1 MNILVAGG
9 AGYVGTSLVCALMAR
24 GHLVTV
30 VDLFWFGNHLPDK
43 VIVQQRDLMTVTVEE
58 LQPFDVV
65 VFLAGLSNDPMADF
79 SPARNFVENAAAPGY
94 LCYAARKAGVRRFVY
109 ASSCSVYGFTQ
120 GDAQD
125 ERAPTLSQYPYGI
138 SKLHGERACRDL
150 AGEDFSVIALRK
162 GTVCGVSPRMRFDL
176 LLNTMFKTAM
186 VEGVIRVN
194 NPKIWRPVLAIED
207 AVDAYVKAVEA
218 PFEISGTFNI
228 ASTNVT
234 VGQAAEQVMFGLR
247 THLDRNIRL
256 ELHQRDDVRNYRVD
270 WSLIESTLD
279 YSARHNVA
287 TIVASLCRHYGGQS
301 NFENDA
307 YYNIRTF
314 QNLESGAM
322 QASAR

>member
-43 VIVQQRDLMTVTVEE
+43 VVAQQRDLMTLTVEE
-58 LQPFDVV
+58 LHPFDVV

-94 LCYAARKAGVRRFVY
+94 LCYAAKKAGVRRFVY

-120 GDAQD
+120 GVAQD
-125 ERAPTLSQYPYGI
+125 ERAPTLSEYPYGI

-150 AGEDFSVIALRK
+150 AGTGFSVIALRK

-186 VEGVIRVN
+186 VEGLIRVN
-194 NPKIWRPVLAIED
+194 NPKIWRPVLAMED
-207 AVDAYVKAVEA
+207 AVDAYVKAIEA
-218 PFEISGTFNI
+218 PFNISGTFNV

-247 THLDRNIRL
+247 KHLDRNIRL
-256 ELHQRDDVRNYRVD
+256 ELHQREDVRNYRVD
-270 WSLIESTLD
+270 WSLIENTLN
-279 YSARHNVA
+279 YNPHHNVA

-322 QASAR
+322 QANVR

>member
-43 VIVQQRDLMTVTVEE
+43 VIAQQRDLMTVTVEE

-125 ERAPTLSQYPYGI
+125 ERAPTLSQYPYG
-138 SKLHGERACRDL
+138 KA
-150 AGEDFSVIALRK
+150 SV
-162 GTVCGVSPRMRFDL
+162 
-176 LLNTMFKTAM
+176 
-186 VEGVIRVN
+186 
-194 NPKIWRPVLAIED
+194 
-207 AVDAYVKAVEA
+207 
-218 PFEISGTFNI
+218 
-228 ASTNVT
+228 
-234 VGQAAEQVMFGLR
+234 
-247 THLDRNIRL
+247 
-256 ELHQRDDVRNYRVD
+256 
-270 WSLIESTLD
+270 
-279 YSARHNVA
+279 
-287 TIVASLCRHYGGQS
+287 
-301 NFENDA
+301 
-307 YYNIRTF
+307 
-314 QNLESGAM
+314 
-322 QASAR
+322 